1 MSTTGPGAAPGPRGA
16 VWVWAQ
22 SVLMLALLALGPMY
36 PGAWH
41 HPAGLVLGWILFA
54 TAAVVGILGVVQ
66 LGDNRTPFP
75 RPRPGSRLVQ
85 RGLYGWI
92 RHPLYTSVLLA
103 GFGWSLLFQSA
114 PALVLAVLLVPFF
127 AAKARAEERWLS
139 AAFPGYA
146 AYARRVKRFVP
157 GVW

>member
-1 MSTTGPGAAPGPRGA
+1 MSPPASAAAPGPRGA
-16 VWVWAQ
+16 GWVWAQ
-22 SVLMLALLALGPMY
+22 SVLMITLVVLGPLY

-41 HPAGLVLGWILFA
+41 RPVGVLVGWFLFA

-75 RPRPGSRLVQ
+75 RPRPGSRLVEH
-85 RGLYGWI
+85 GLYGWI

-114 PALVLAVLLVPFF
+114 AALAVSVLLVPFF
-127 AAKARAEERWLS
+127 TAKARAEERWLTS
-139 AAFPGYA
+139 VFPGYA

-157 GVW
+157 GLW